1 MEKKHRILVVDDE
14 PDLCEILQFNLEM
27 EGYMVDVANSAAD
40 MANLQLSQYNLFL
53 LDVMMGEISGFH
65 LAERLKINE
74 ETAHIPIIF
83 TTALDDEDN
92 IVKGF
97 NIGADDYITKPIS
110 IRELKAR
117 VKAVL
122 RRGNRKEEETPTKEK
137 NTNDFTS
144 AGLSINLQTKCVVM
158 DGVVVDATKLEFDLL
173 RVFLENKGVVFTRE
187 DLLSRVWPQG
197 AYVTDRTVDVNITR
211 LRKKIGKYGA
221 NIKTRIGWGYYYNEP
236 EE

>member
-27 EGYMVDVANSAAD
+27 EGYIVDVANSATDVMSLPLAHYD
-40 MANLQLSQYNLFL
+40 LFL
-53 LDVMMGEISGFH
+53 LDVMMGEVSGFQ
-65 LAERLKINE
+65 LAEKLKMIE
-74 ETAHIPIIF
+74 ETSHTPVIF

-92 IVKGF
+92 IIRGF

-122 RRGNRKEEETPTKEK
+122 RRGNRKEEEEPEK
-137 NTNDFTS
+137 GKTMIGS
-144 AGLSINLQTKCVVM
+144 SEGLSINLQTKCVMM

-187 DLLSRVWPQG
+187 DLLARAWPKD

-221 NIKTRIGWGYYYNEP
+221 NIKTRIGWGYYYNES

>member
-27 EGYMVDVANSAAD
+27 EGYIVDVANSATDVMSLPLAHYD
-40 MANLQLSQYNLFL
+40 LFL
-53 LDVMMGEISGFH
+53 LDVMMGEVSGFQ
-65 LAERLKINE
+65 LAEKLKMIE
-74 ETAHIPIIF
+74 ETSHTPVIF

-92 IVKGF
+92 IIRGF

-122 RRGNRKEEETPTKEK
+122 RRGNRKEEVEPEK
-137 NTNDFTS
+137 GKTMIGS
-144 AGLSINLQTKCVVM
+144 SEGLSINLQTKCVMM

-187 DLLSRVWPQG
+187 DLLARAWPKD

-221 NIKTRIGWGYYYNEP
+221 NIKTRIGWGYYYNES

>member
-27 EGYMVDVANSAAD
+27 EGYMVDVANSATDVMSLPLAHYD
-40 MANLQLSQYNLFL
+40 LFL
-53 LDVMMGEISGFH
+53 LDVMMGEVSGFQ
-65 LAERLKINE
+65 LAEKLKMIE
-74 ETAHIPIIF
+74 ETSHTPVIF

-92 IVKGF
+92 IIRGF

-122 RRGNRKEEETPTKEK
+122 RRGTRKEEVEPEK
-137 NTNDFTS
+137 GKTMIGS
-144 AGLSINLQTKCVVM
+144 SEGLSINLQTKCVMM

-187 DLLSRVWPQG
+187 DLLARAWPKD

-221 NIKTRIGWGYYYNEP
+221 NIKTRIGWGYYYNES

>member
-27 EGYMVDVANSAAD
+27 EGYIVDVANSATDVMSLPLAHYD
-40 MANLQLSQYNLFL
+40 LFL
-53 LDVMMGEISGFH
+53 LDVMMGEVSGFQ
-65 LAERLKINE
+65 LAEKLKMIE
-74 ETAHIPIIF
+74 ETSHTPVIF

-92 IVKGF
+92 IIRGF

-122 RRGNRKEEETPTKEK
+122 RRGNRKEEEEPEK
-137 NTNDFTS
+137 GKTMIGS
-144 AGLSINLQTKCVVM
+144 SEGLSINLQTKCVMM

-187 DLLSRVWPQG
+187 DLLARAWPKD

-211 LRKKIGKYGA
+211 LKKKIGKYGA
-221 NIKTRIGWGYYYNEP
+221 NIKTRIGWGYYYNES

>member
-1 MEKKHRILVVDDE
+1 
-14 PDLCEILQFNLEM
+14 
-27 EGYMVDVANSAAD
+27 MVDVAYSATDAMTLPLAHYD
-40 MANLQLSQYNLFL
+40 LFL
-53 LDVMMGEISGFH
+53 LDVMMGEVSGFQ
-65 LAERLKINE
+65 LAEKLKMIE
-74 ETAHIPIIF
+74 ETSHIPVIF

-92 IVKGF
+92 IIRGF

-122 RRGNRKEEETPTKEK
+122 RRGNRKEEVEPEK
-137 NTNDFTS
+137 GKTMIGS
-144 AGLSINLQTKCVVM
+144 SEGLSINLQTKCVMM

-187 DLLSRVWPQG
+187 DLLARAWPKD

-221 NIKTRIGWGYYYNEP
+221 NIKTRIGWGYYYNES

>member
-14 PDLCEILQFNLEM
+14 PDLCEILQFNLET
-27 EGYMVDVANSAAD
+27 EGYMVDVAYSATDVMSLPLAHYD
-40 MANLQLSQYNLFL
+40 LFL
-53 LDVMMGEISGFH
+53 LDVMMGEVSGFQ
-65 LAERLKINE
+65 LAEKLKMIE
-74 ETAHIPIIF
+74 ETSHTPVIF

-92 IVKGF
+92 IIRGF

-122 RRGNRKEEETPTKEK
+122 RRGNRKEEVEPEK
-137 NTNDFTS
+137 GKTMIGS
-144 AGLSINLQTKCVVM
+144 SEGLSINLQTKCVMM

-187 DLLSRVWPQG
+187 DLLARAWPKD

-221 NIKTRIGWGYYYNEP
+221 NIKTRIGWGYYYNES

>member
-14 PDLCEILQFNLEM
+14 PDLCEILQFNLET
-27 EGYMVDVANSAAD
+27 EGYMVDVAYSAAD
-40 MANLQLSQYNLFL
+40 VMSLPLAHYDLFL
-53 LDVMMGEISGFH
+53 LDVMMGEVSGFQ
-65 LAERLKINE
+65 LAEKLKMIE
-74 ETAHIPIIF
+74 ETSHTPVIF

-92 IVKGF
+92 IIRGF

-122 RRGNRKEEETPTKEK
+122 RRGNRKEEVEPEK
-137 NTNDFTS
+137 GKTMIGS
-144 AGLSINLQTKCVVM
+144 SEGLSINLQTKCVMM

-187 DLLSRVWPQG
+187 DLLARAWPKD

-221 NIKTRIGWGYYYNEP
+221 NIKTRIGWGYYYNES

>member
-14 PDLCEILQFNLEM
+14 PDLCEILQFNLET
-27 EGYMVDVANSAAD
+27 EGYMVDVAYSATDA
-40 MANLQLSQYNLFL
+40 MTLPLSHYDLFL
-53 LDVMMGEISGFH
+53 LDVMMGEVSGFQ
-65 LAERLKINE
+65 LAEKLKMIE
-74 ETAHIPIIF
+74 ETSHIPVIF

-92 IVKGF
+92 IIRGF

-122 RRGNRKEEETPTKEK
+122 RRGNRKEEVDPKKGKTMIGSSE
-137 NTNDFTS
+137 
-144 AGLSINLQTKCVVM
+144 GLSINLQTKCVMM

-187 DLLSRVWPQG
+187 DLLARAWPKD

-221 NIKTRIGWGYYYNEP
+221 NIKTRIGWGYYYNES

>member
-1 MEKKHRILVVDDE
+1 MEKKHNILVVDDE

-27 EGYMVDVANSAAD
+27 EGYMVDVANSATDVMSLPLAHYD
-40 MANLQLSQYNLFL
+40 LFL
-53 LDVMMGEISGFH
+53 LDVMMGEVSGFQ
-65 LAERLKINE
+65 LAEKLKMIE
-74 ETAHIPIIF
+74 ETSHTPVIF

-92 IVKGF
+92 IIRGF

-122 RRGNRKEEETPTKEK
+122 RRGNRKEEVEPEK
-137 NTNDFTS
+137 GKTMIGS
-144 AGLSINLQTKCVVM
+144 SEGLSINLQTKCVMM

-187 DLLSRVWPQG
+187 DLLARAWPKD

-221 NIKTRIGWGYYYNEP
+221 NIKTRIGWGYYYNES

>member
-14 PDLCEILQFNLEM
+14 PDLCEILQFNLET
-27 EGYMVDVANSAAD
+27 EGYMVDVAYSATDATTLPLAHYD
-40 MANLQLSQYNLFL
+40 LFL
-53 LDVMMGEISGFH
+53 LDVMMGEVSGFQ
-65 LAERLKINE
+65 LAEKLKMIE
-74 ETAHIPIIF
+74 ETSHTPVIF

-92 IVKGF
+92 IIRGF

-122 RRGNRKEEETPTKEK
+122 RRGNRKEEVEPEK
-137 NTNDFTS
+137 GKTMIGS
-144 AGLSINLQTKCVVM
+144 SEGLSINLQTKCVMM

-187 DLLSRVWPQG
+187 DLLARAWPKD

-221 NIKTRIGWGYYYNEP
+221 NIKTRIGWGYYYNES

>member
-1 MEKKHRILVVDDE
+1 MEKKYKILVVDDE

-53 LDVMMGEISGFH
+53 LDVMMGEVSGFQ
-65 LAERLKINE
+65 LAEKLKMIE
-74 ETAHIPIIF
+74 ETSHTPVIF

-92 IVKGF
+92 IIRGF

-122 RRGNRKEEETPTKEK
+122 RRGNRKEEVEPEK
-137 NTNDFTS
+137 RKTMIGS
-144 AGLSINLQTKCVVM
+144 SEGLSINLQTKCVMM

-187 DLLSRVWPQG
+187 DLLARAWPKD

-221 NIKTRIGWGYYYNEP
+221 NIKTRIGWGYYYNES

>member
-1 MEKKHRILVVDDE
+1 MGKKHNILVVDDE

-27 EGYMVDVANSAAD
+27 EGYIVDVANSAAD
-40 MANLQLSQYNLFL
+40 VMSLPLAHYDLFL
-53 LDVMMGEISGFH
+53 LDVMMGEVSGFQ
-65 LAERLKINE
+65 LAEKLKMSE
-74 ETAHIPIIF
+74 ETSHTPVIF

-92 IVKGF
+92 IIRGF

-122 RRGNRKEEETPTKEK
+122 RRGNRKEEVEPEK
-137 NTNDFTS
+137 GKTMIGS
-144 AGLSINLQTKCVVM
+144 SEGLSINLQTKCVMM

-187 DLLSRVWPQG
+187 DLLARAWPKD

-221 NIKTRIGWGYYYNEP
+221 NIKTRIGWGYYYNES

>member
-40 MANLQLSQYNLFL
+40 VMSLPLAHYDLFL
-53 LDVMMGEISGFH
+53 LDVMMGEVSGFQ
-65 LAERLKINE
+65 LAEKLKMIE
-74 ETAHIPIIF
+74 ETSHTPVIF

-92 IVKGF
+92 IIRGF

-122 RRGNRKEEETPTKEK
+122 RRGNRKEEVEPEK
-137 NTNDFTS
+137 GKTMIGS
-144 AGLSINLQTKCVVM
+144 SEGLSINLQTKCVMM

-187 DLLSRVWPQG
+187 DLLARAWPKD

-221 NIKTRIGWGYYYNEP
+221 NIKTRIGWGYYYNES

>member
-14 PDLCEILQFNLEM
+14 PDLCEILQFNLET
-27 EGYMVDVANSAAD
+27 EGYMVDVAYSATDAMTLPLAHYD
-40 MANLQLSQYNLFL
+40 LFL
-53 LDVMMGEISGFH
+53 LDVMMGEVSGFQ
-65 LAERLKINE
+65 LAEKLKMIE
-74 ETAHIPIIF
+74 ETSHIPVIF

-92 IVKGF
+92 IIRGF

-122 RRGNRKEEETPTKEK
+122 RRGNRKEEVDPEK
-137 NTNDFTS
+137 GKTMIGS
-144 AGLSINLQTKCVVM
+144 SEGLSINLQTKCVMM

-187 DLLSRVWPQG
+187 DLLARAWPKD

-221 NIKTRIGWGYYYNEP
+221 NIKTRIGWGYYYNES

>member
-1 MEKKHRILVVDDE
+1 MEKKYKILVVDDE

-53 LDVMMGEISGFH
+53 LDVMMGEVSGFQ
-65 LAERLKINE
+65 LAEKLKMIE
-74 ETAHIPIIF
+74 ETSHTPVIF

-92 IVKGF
+92 IIRGF

-122 RRGNRKEEETPTKEK
+122 RRGNRKEEVEPEK
-137 NTNDFTS
+137 GKTMIGS
-144 AGLSINLQTKCVVM
+144 SEGLSINLQTKCVMM

-187 DLLSRVWPQG
+187 DLLARAWPKD

-221 NIKTRIGWGYYYNEP
+221 NIKTRIGWGYYYNES

>member
-1 MEKKHRILVVDDE
+1 MI
-14 PDLCEILQFNLEM
+14 
-27 EGYMVDVANSAAD
+27 
-40 MANLQLSQYNLFL
+40 
-53 LDVMMGEISGFH
+53 
-65 LAERLKINE
+65 E
-74 ETAHIPIIF
+74 ETSHTPVIF

-92 IVKGF
+92 IIRGF

-122 RRGNRKEEETPTKEK
+122 RRGNRKEEVEPEK
-137 NTNDFTS
+137 GKTMIGS
-144 AGLSINLQTKCVVM
+144 SEGLSINLQTKCVMM

-187 DLLSRVWPQG
+187 DLLARAWPKD

-221 NIKTRIGWGYYYNEP
+221 NIKTRIGWGYYYNES

>member
-14 PDLCEILQFNLEM
+14 PDLCEILQFNLET
-27 EGYMVDVANSAAD
+27 EGYMVDVAYSATDA
-40 MANLQLSQYNLFL
+40 MNLPLAHYDLFL
-53 LDVMMGEISGFH
+53 LDVMMGEVSGFQ
-65 LAERLKINE
+65 LAEKLKMIE
-74 ETAHIPIIF
+74 ETSHIPVIF

-92 IVKGF
+92 IIRGF

-122 RRGNRKEEETPTKEK
+122 RRGNRKEEVEPEK
-137 NTNDFTS
+137 GKTMIGS
-144 AGLSINLQTKCVVM
+144 SEGLSINLQTKCVMM

-187 DLLSRVWPQG
+187 DLLARAWPKD

-221 NIKTRIGWGYYYNEP
+221 NIKTRIGWGYYYNES

>member
-14 PDLCEILQFNLEM
+14 PDLCEILQFNLET
-27 EGYMVDVANSAAD
+27 EGYMVDVAYSATDIMSLPLAHYD
-40 MANLQLSQYNLFL
+40 LFL
-53 LDVMMGEISGFH
+53 LDVMMGEVSGFQ
-65 LAERLKINE
+65 LAEKLKMIE
-74 ETAHIPIIF
+74 ETSHIPVIF

-92 IVKGF
+92 IIRGF

-122 RRGNRKEEETPTKEK
+122 RRGNRKEEVEPEK
-137 NTNDFTS
+137 GKTMIGS
-144 AGLSINLQTKCVVM
+144 SEGLSINLQTKCVMM

-187 DLLSRVWPQG
+187 DLLARAWPKD

-221 NIKTRIGWGYYYNEP
+221 NIKTRIGWGYYYNES

>member
-14 PDLCEILQFNLEM
+14 LDLCEILQFNLEM
-27 EGYMVDVANSAAD
+27 EGYIVDVANSATDVMSLPLAHYD
-40 MANLQLSQYNLFL
+40 LFL
-53 LDVMMGEISGFH
+53 LDVMMGEVSGFQ
-65 LAERLKINE
+65 LAEKLKMIE
-74 ETAHIPIIF
+74 ETSHIPVIF

-92 IVKGF
+92 IIRGF

-122 RRGNRKEEETPTKEK
+122 RRGNRKEEEEPEK
-137 NTNDFTS
+137 GKTMIGS
-144 AGLSINLQTKCVVM
+144 SEGLSINLQTKCVMM

-187 DLLSRVWPQG
+187 DLLARAWPKD

-221 NIKTRIGWGYYYNEP
+221 NIKTRIGWGYYYNES

>member
-14 PDLCEILQFNLEM
+14 PDLCEILQFNLET
-27 EGYMVDVANSAAD
+27 EGYMVDVAYSATDAMTLPLAHYD
-40 MANLQLSQYNLFL
+40 LFL
-53 LDVMMGEISGFH
+53 LDVMMGEVSGFQ
-65 LAERLKINE
+65 LAEKLKMIE
-74 ETAHIPIIF
+74 ETSHTPVIF

-92 IVKGF
+92 IIRGF

-122 RRGNRKEEETPTKEK
+122 RRGNRKEEVEPEK
-137 NTNDFTS
+137 GKTMIGS
-144 AGLSINLQTKCVVM
+144 SEGLSINLQTKCVMM

-187 DLLSRVWPQG
+187 DLLARAWPKD

-221 NIKTRIGWGYYYNEP
+221 NIKTRIGWGYYYNES

>member
-14 PDLCEILQFNLEM
+14 PDLCEILQFNLET
-27 EGYMVDVANSAAD
+27 EGYMVDVAYSATDAMTLPLAHYD
-40 MANLQLSQYNLFL
+40 LFL
-53 LDVMMGEISGFH
+53 LDVMMGEVSGFQ
-65 LAERLKINE
+65 LAEKLKMSE
-74 ETAHIPIIF
+74 ETSHTPVIF

-92 IVKGF
+92 IIRGF

-122 RRGNRKEEETPTKEK
+122 RRGNRKEEVEPEK
-137 NTNDFTS
+137 GKTMIGS
-144 AGLSINLQTKCVVM
+144 SEGLSINLQTKCVMM

-187 DLLSRVWPQG
+187 DLLARAWPKD

-221 NIKTRIGWGYYYNEP
+221 NIKTRIGWGYYYNES

>member
-14 PDLCEILQFNLEM
+14 PDLCEILQFNLET
-27 EGYMVDVANSAAD
+27 EGYMVDVAYSATDA
-40 MANLQLSQYNLFL
+40 MTLPLSHYDLFL
-53 LDVMMGEISGFH
+53 LDVMMGEVSGFQ
-65 LAERLKINE
+65 LAEKLKMIE
-74 ETAHIPIIF
+74 ETSHTPVIF

-92 IVKGF
+92 IIRGF

-122 RRGNRKEEETPTKEK
+122 RRGNRKEEVEPEK
-137 NTNDFTS
+137 GKTMIGS
-144 AGLSINLQTKCVVM
+144 SEGLSINLQTKCVMM

-187 DLLSRVWPQG
+187 DLLARAWPKD

-221 NIKTRIGWGYYYNEP
+221 NIKTRIGWGYYYNES

>member
-14 PDLCEILQFNLEM
+14 PDLCEILQFNLET
-27 EGYMVDVANSAAD
+27 EGYMVDVAYSATDVMSLPLAHYD
-40 MANLQLSQYNLFL
+40 LFL
-53 LDVMMGEISGFH
+53 LDVMMGEVSGFQ
-65 LAERLKINE
+65 LAEKLKMIE
-74 ETAHIPIIF
+74 ETSHIPVIF

-92 IVKGF
+92 IIRGF

-122 RRGNRKEEETPTKEK
+122 RRGNRKEEVEPEK
-137 NTNDFTS
+137 GKTMIGS
-144 AGLSINLQTKCVVM
+144 SEGLSINLQTKCVMM

-187 DLLSRVWPQG
+187 DLLARAWPKD

-221 NIKTRIGWGYYYNEP
+221 NIKTRIGWGYYYNES

>member
-14 PDLCEILQFNLEM
+14 PDLCEILQFNLET
-27 EGYMVDVANSAAD
+27 EGYMVDVAYSATDA
-40 MANLQLSQYNLFL
+40 MTLPLSHYDLFL
-53 LDVMMGEISGFH
+53 LDVMMGEVSGFQ
-65 LAERLKINE
+65 LAEKLKMIE
-74 ETAHIPIIF
+74 ETSHIPVIF

-92 IVKGF
+92 IIRGF

-122 RRGNRKEEETPTKEK
+122 RRGNRKEEVEPEK
-137 NTNDFTS
+137 GKTMIGS
-144 AGLSINLQTKCVVM
+144 SEGLSINLQTKCVMM

-187 DLLSRVWPQG
+187 DLLARAWPKD

-221 NIKTRIGWGYYYNEP
+221 NIKTRIGWGYYYNES

>member
-1 MEKKHRILVVDDE
+1 MEKKYKILVVDDE

-27 EGYMVDVANSAAD
+27 EGYMVDVANSATDVMSLPLAHYD
-40 MANLQLSQYNLFL
+40 LFL
-53 LDVMMGEISGFH
+53 LDVMMGEVSGFQ
-65 LAERLKINE
+65 LAEKLKMIE
-74 ETAHIPIIF
+74 ETSHTPVIF

-92 IVKGF
+92 IIRGF

-122 RRGNRKEEETPTKEK
+122 RRGNRKEEVEPEK
-137 NTNDFTS
+137 GKTMIGS
-144 AGLSINLQTKCVVM
+144 SEGLSINLQTKCVMM

-187 DLLSRVWPQG
+187 DLLARAWPKD

-221 NIKTRIGWGYYYNEP
+221 NIKTRIGWGYYYNES

>member
-1 MEKKHRILVVDDE
+1 MDDE
-14 PDLCEILQFNLEM
+14 PDLCEILQFNLET
-27 EGYMVDVANSAAD
+27 EGYMVDVAYSATDA
-40 MANLQLSQYNLFL
+40 MTLPLSHYDLFL
-53 LDVMMGEISGFH
+53 LDVMMGEVSGFQ
-65 LAERLKINE
+65 LAEKLKMIE
-74 ETAHIPIIF
+74 ETSHTPVIF

-92 IVKGF
+92 IIRGF

-122 RRGNRKEEETPTKEK
+122 RRGNRKEEVEPEK
-137 NTNDFTS
+137 GKTMIGS
-144 AGLSINLQTKCVVM
+144 SEGLSINLQTKCVMM

-187 DLLSRVWPQG
+187 DLLARAWPKD

-221 NIKTRIGWGYYYNEP
+221 NIKTRIGWGYYYNES

>member
-27 EGYMVDVANSAAD
+27 EGYMVDVANSATDVMSLPLAHYD
-40 MANLQLSQYNLFL
+40 LFL
-53 LDVMMGEISGFH
+53 LDVMMGEVSGFQ
-65 LAERLKINE
+65 LAEKLKMIE
-74 ETAHIPIIF
+74 ETSHTPVIF

-92 IVKGF
+92 IIRGF

-122 RRGNRKEEETPTKEK
+122 RRGNRKEEVEPEK
-137 NTNDFTS
+137 GKTMIGS
-144 AGLSINLQTKCVVM
+144 SEGLSINLQTKCVMM

-187 DLLSRVWPQG
+187 DLLARAWPKD

-221 NIKTRIGWGYYYNEP
+221 NIKTRIGWGYYYNES

>member
-1 MEKKHRILVVDDE
+1 MEKKHNILVVDDE

-27 EGYMVDVANSAAD
+27 EGYIVDVANSAAD
-40 MANLQLSQYNLFL
+40 VMSLPLAHYDLFL
-53 LDVMMGEISGFH
+53 LDVMMGEVSGFQ
-65 LAERLKINE
+65 LAEKLKMIE
-74 ETAHIPIIF
+74 ETSHTPVIF

-92 IVKGF
+92 IIRGF

-122 RRGNRKEEETPTKEK
+122 RRGNRKEEVEPEK
-137 NTNDFTS
+137 GKTMIGS
-144 AGLSINLQTKCVVM
+144 SEGLSINLQTKCVMM

-187 DLLSRVWPQG
+187 DLLARAWPKD

-221 NIKTRIGWGYYYNEP
+221 NIKTRIGWGYYYNES